1 LPTGNPIPPPKTKLK
16 AVDVTSTLMPVSAD
30 TPPPSPLT
38 FAVEL
43 NARAGPAKTK
53 GLTPKPFVGLR
64 ALKEREFRSNL
75 I

>member
-53 GLTPKPFVGLR
+53 GLTPEPFSGIKSFKR
-64 ALKEREFRSNL
+64 TGISTYL